1 MTETDVVERRM
12 AETLPDM
19 PRYRALSRVFSSRL
33 MLAALIVAM
42 VNAVFSVVTTVV
54 EYLAALPEYRKSLYE
69 ISGLSG
75 NVGLTEYDGFFNT
88 IFYVI
93 IGFALLLSIGVW
105 LLQFLPQA
113 MLVSRARRGKLLGR
127 KPFTVLRT
135 YCIVVLVLMC
145 LNLFF
150 SAILYASAQ
159 VNLLSVVTLGMTV
172 VAYGA
177 IVRLLGVQRE
187 IAMWGKASRAASYKA
202 TAFVLSLQI
211 IPVAASMVLQV
222 LQFVNPQYYRLEAY
236 SSFSTGGFV
245 ASIFSAF
252 VLFAAT
258 ALYSLTIL
266 RAGKEIAAAE
276 EQTAEL

>member
-1 MTETDVVERRM
+1 MAENTAVERRM
-12 AETLPDM
+12 AEVLPDM
-19 PRYRALSRVFSSRL
+19 PRYRALSRVFASKL
-33 MLAALIVAM
+33 MLAALVTAM
-42 VNAVFSVVTTVV
+42 VNSVFSVVTTVV
-54 EYLAALPEYRKSLYE
+54 EYLAALPEYRQSLYE

-187 IAMWGKASRAASYKA
+187 IAMWGKASRAVSYKA

-245 ASIFSAF
+245 TSVVSS
-252 VLFAAT
+252 VLLLAAT
-258 ALYSLTIL
+258 VLYCLAIL

-276 EQTAEL
+276 EQAAEL